1 MNHIT
6 VTRNLVTDFAGDTLV
21 NYRGDDIAS
30 GFTLNKT
37 DEGFEVSD
45 GTTTEVITDAAEA
58 LRAYAEFIWTFA
70 DDVEDE
76 ATKAAWLGEIAK
88 ARKDA
93 EAL

>member
-21 NYRGDDIAS
+21 DYNGTDIAS
-30 GFTLNKT
+30 GFTLTET

-45 GTTTEVITDAAEA
+45 GTTTEVVADPAEA
-58 LRAYAEFIWTFA
+58 LRTYAEFIWTFA

-93 EAL
+93 DAL